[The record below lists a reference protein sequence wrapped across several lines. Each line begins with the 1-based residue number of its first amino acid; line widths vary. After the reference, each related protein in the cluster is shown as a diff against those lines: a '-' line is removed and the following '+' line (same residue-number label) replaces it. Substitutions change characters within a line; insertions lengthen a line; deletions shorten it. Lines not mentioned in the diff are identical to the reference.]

1 MERSGANML
10 FGIDSVGIAAYLGFC
25 LLNGGSHL
33 GFGRLAVEIFQ
44 FNDVGVL
51 HVVVYLLARTE
62 EDVGIAVLIVK
73 FGDGAVEPAHAC
85 QGKGEAMHKLSLQ
98 G

>member
-1 MERSGANML
+1 MELSRAYL
-10 FGIDSVGIAAYLGFC
+10 PYGIDSVGIAAYLGFC
-25 LLNGGSHL
+25 LVDGGSHL

-44 FNDVGVL
+44 LDYVGVL

-73 FGDGAVEPAHAC
+73 FGDWTIEP
-85 QGKGEAMHKLSLQ
+85 SL
-98 G
+98 